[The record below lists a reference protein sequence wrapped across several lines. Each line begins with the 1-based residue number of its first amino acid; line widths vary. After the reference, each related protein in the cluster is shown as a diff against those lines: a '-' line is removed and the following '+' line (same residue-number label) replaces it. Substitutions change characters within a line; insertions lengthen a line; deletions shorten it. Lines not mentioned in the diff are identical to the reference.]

1 MYSIASLIRR
11 LIIGKITLM
20 RVSMLKQT
28 NLNICCD
35 VLQHNSS
42 RTVVCYEQ
50 KNIYCVF
57 YGNYYVVFNR
67 FRTLGFHTDV
77 YRHQS
82 SKVDNFDVVLLQIYS
97 VINLPEI
104 IKIVRVLAKL
114 LRK

>member
-1 MYSIASLIRR
+1 MKYRTASLIWR

-20 RVSMLKQT
+20 LVSKLKQI
-28 NLNICCD
+28 NLNICCN
-35 VLQHNSS
+35 VLQHNLSH
-42 RTVVCYEQ
+42 TVVCCEQ
-50 KNIYCVF
+50 KNIYYVF

-97 VINLPEI
+97 VMYLPKI
-104 IKIVRVLAKL
+104 IKIV
-114 LRK
+114 